1 MPFDALQRVSDALL
15 SVPFDCPGAG
25 AFPRSK
31 AVPFDAA
38 AAACPFPSQPKPLT
52 LTFDARKGVPFRSRC
67 ARGRAEQEQ
76 KSPPSWRAKSTC
88 LLPPEAE

>member
-1 MPFDALQRVSDALL
+1 MPFDAQQRVSDALL

-25 AFPRSK
+25 AFPAPRQ
-31 AVPFDAA
+31 
-38 AAACPFPSQPKPLT
+38 CPLTRPRPRAFSQSPKPLT

-67 ARGRAEQEQ
+67 ARRRAEQEQ

-88 LLPPEAE
+88 